1 MFTPAPEMAIEARRI
16 VLSGRVQ
23 GVGYRPF
30 VHALAARSGV
40 TGWVRNGAGEVE
52 IHAQARTQSLDA
64 FVRALIE
71 EAPPLA
77 RPRLKGQSVAM
88 VDAHQR
94 FVILPSVPGEDVC
107 IHLPPDR
114 YTCDDCLRELDDP
127 GNRRYR
133 HPFINCTQCGPR
145 YTLIARLPY
154 DRNNTAMAGFA
165 LCGDCRREYEDPHD
179 RRFHAEPIACPACGP
194 QLEFVS
200 SILRVR
206 QAALARTVD
215 ALRDGLVVA
224 VKGIGGYH
232 LMCDATRDDAVA
244 RLRAG
249 KPRPHKPLAVLL
261 PRSGTD
267 GLDAVRAIANA
278 DEVEMAW
285 LGSKTRPIVLL
296 RKRAEDGLS
305 HLIAPGLAEVGVMLP
320 YSPLHD
326 LLVRDLGRPLVATS
340 ANLGGEPVLTDAAEV
355 EQRLAHVADA
365 FLHHDRR
372 ILRPADDSVY
382 RVIAGS
388 PRPLRLGRGV
398 APVELELPFAL
409 DEPLLAVGAHMKNTI
424 ALAWDRRVVI
434 SPHIGDLGTP
444 RSLVVFDKV
453 IEDLQSMYAVSAAR
467 VLHDAHPDYGGSRYA
482 RHSGLPATG
491 VFHHR
496 AHASALAGEY
506 PDVRRWLVFAWDGVG
521 LGEDGSLWGSE
532 VMLGRPGAWQRVAAF
547 RPFRLPGGDRAARE
561 PWRSALGVC
570 WEAGLD
576 WDACPGDSSLLR
588 KAWERGINA
597 PLSCGAGRLFDAA
610 AALTGV
616 NFRSSYEGQGP
627 MMLESLAIPGKAA
640 VDLCVDKDQQD
651 VTRIDWSPLLPM
663 LLDESL
669 SQSERASIFHA
680 SLARAIVARALAAR
694 AQHGDFTVGLTGG
707 VFQNRLLTELA
718 LTGLRQ
724 AGLDVLLPLEVPAN
738 DAGISYGQ
746 IIEYAGAGHHD

>member
-1 MFTPAPEMAIEARRI
+1 MSTPAPEIAIEARRI

-23 GVGYRPF
+23 GIGYRPF
-30 VHALAARSGV
+30 VHALAARTGV
-40 TGWVRNGAGEVE
+40 AGWVRNGAGVVE
-52 IHAQARTQSLDA
+52 IHAQGRTQALDA
-64 FVRALIE
+64 FVGALIK

-77 RPRLKGQSVAM
+77 RPRLKEQSAAR

-94 FVILPSVPGEDVC
+94 FVILPSMPGEEAC
-107 IHLPPDR
+107 IHLPADR
-114 YTCDDCLRELDDP
+114 YACENCLLELDDP

-145 YTLIARLPY
+145 YTLIGRLPY
-154 DRNNTAMAGFA
+154 DRNNTAMAGFG
-165 LCGDCRREYEDPHD
+165 LCADCRREYEDPND

-200 SILRVR
+200 LTLRER
-206 QAALARTVD
+206 EAALARTVD

-261 PRSGTD
+261 PRTGSD
-267 GLDAVRAIANA
+267 GLDAVRAVANA
-278 DEVEMAW
+278 DEVELAW
-285 LGSKTRPIVLL
+285 LCSAMRPIVLVS
-296 RKRAEDGLS
+296 RRAECGLS
-305 HLIAPGLAEVGVMLP
+305 ELIAPGLAEAGVMLP

-340 ANLGGEPVLTDAAEV
+340 ANLGGEPVLTEAKDV
-355 EQRLAHVADA
+355 EQRLAHVAGA
-365 FLHHDRR
+365 FLHHDRG

-398 APVELELPFAL
+398 APVELELPLAL
-409 DEPLLAVGAHMKNTI
+409 NEPVLAVGAHMKNTV

-444 RSLVVFDKV
+444 RSLAVFDKV
-453 IEDLQSMYAVSAAR
+453 IEDLQSLYAVRAAR
-467 VLHDAHPDYGGSRYA
+467 VLHDAHPGYAGSRYA
-482 RHSGLPATG
+482 RRSGLPATA

-506 PDVRRWLVFAWDGVG
+506 PEVRRWLLFAWDGLG

-532 VMLGRPGAWQRVAAF
+532 VMLGRPGAWRRVAAF
-547 RPFRLPGGDRAARE
+547 RPFRLPGGERAVRE

-576 WDACPGDSSLLR
+576 WAACPEDGSLLR
-588 KAWERGINA
+588 KAWLRGINA

-627 MMLESLAIPGKAA
+627 MMLESLAGPGKAA
-640 VDLCVDKDQQD
+640 IELSVDEEEQGVQ
-651 VTRIDWSPLLPM
+651 RIDWSPLLPM
-663 LLDESL
+663 LMDESL

-680 SLARAIVARALAAR
+680 SLARAIVDRALAER
-694 AQHGDFTVGLTGG
+694 AKHGDFIVGLTGG

-724 AGLDVLLPLEVPAN
+724 AGLDVRLPIEVPGN
-738 DAGISYGQ
+738 DAGVSYGQ
-746 IIEYAGAGHHD
+746 IIEYAGGGHHD